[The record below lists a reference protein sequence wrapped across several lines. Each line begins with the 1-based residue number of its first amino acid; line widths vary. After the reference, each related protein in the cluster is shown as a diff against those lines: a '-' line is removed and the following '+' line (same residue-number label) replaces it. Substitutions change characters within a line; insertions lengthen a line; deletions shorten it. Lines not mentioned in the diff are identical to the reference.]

1 LLCAVAAT
9 ALAACSNGAG
19 TLLVDPGR
27 YDVYHCNDL
36 QTRWK
41 ELTKKEQELRAL
53 MEKANQTTGGTVI
66 GAMAYRA
73 DYESTLT
80 EEKLVQRQAAE
91 KKCEIGTTFQSDQS
105 IR

>member
-1 LLCAVAAT
+1 
-9 ALAACSNGAG
+9 
-19 TLLVDPGR
+19 
-27 YDVYHCNDL
+27 
-36 QTRWK
+36 
-41 ELTKKEQELRAL
+41 